1 MSRRFDSYMALL
13 VCEQMASRHG
23 QNTAKAFALG
33 AREPG
38 RAHDRASPTPKSTSG
53 TRRYSEH
60 RRCLSKPLCAPLRG
74 SWSPNAA
81 RATSGHLCAAAV
93 VRSACPCV
101 RLSRAARTH
110 THTCSPQHGSWE
122 KGQSREE
129 WLTMCHELV
138 ASKYLQNQRA
148 ESAIRP
154 LCTAGVRLH
163 AKGAEVRVRA
173 PHLLC
178 VLSLRGCRRP
188 PPRPGLSDE
197 PSRSIR

>member
-81 RATSGHLCAAAV
+81 RATSGRLCAAAV

-122 KGQSREE
+122 KGQSRAG
-129 WLTMCHELV
+129 WLTMCHGARRVEV
-138 ASKYLQNQRA
+138 PAKPASRERDPPSLHRWRPTTCKGRRGSSAGAASPLRLIAQRMPA
-148 ESAIRP
+148 ATSTTRTIR
-154 LCTAGVRLH
+154 
-163 AKGAEVRVRA
+163 
-173 PHLLC
+173 
-178 VLSLRGCRRP
+178 
-188 PPRPGLSDE
+188 
-197 PSRSIR
+197 